1 MIPNK
6 FTSPKPKPKAKAG
19 AASSSEP
26 QAPAQR
32 TRTRSGVPVFPLV
45 PRTVEECWQM
55 AKYFAESGLF
65 AKKFPGTPGDQMHTA
80 AIFAT
85 IQAGAA
91 VGMPP
96 PSALS
101 VITVIDGKLAMY
113 GDGQLSIVRN
123 SGELEYIRETFE
135 GKEPTDTEADFPDD
149 FAAVCTVK
157 RVDQDEVTETFSVLD
172 AKRALLWGKRTKTG
186 GITPWITHPKR
197 MLKYRI
203 RAFTLRDQFGDC
215 LLGLQ
220 HSAEELIDMGDLV
233 EAQGI
238 YAPAADVPAE
248 RPERGILRPGAPA
261 IAMPEEEPEEPVA
274 PFVVLDN
281 DGNEHEFDDP
291 ETFTNYV
298 IGVLEGAAKLG
309 ALVDQWAVNVT
320 VPKVLSRL
328 RIMGRSDLV
337 QKLNDTYDGLSEEP
351 ASGAMGKSET
361 KDGPEADTDAEADAR
376 AASKGELPGI
386 GAG

>member
-1 MIPNK
+1 MSK
-6 FTSPKPKPKAKAG
+6 TDKPKLQAKAPD
-19 AASSSEP
+19 AE
-26 QAPAQR
+26 APAPGGKPPAVAPR

-55 AKYFAESGLF
+55 AKYFSESGLF
-65 AKKFPGTPGDQMHTA
+65 AKKFPGDPGDQMHTA

-135 GKEPTDTEADFPDD
+135 GKEPTDPKDEFPDN

-157 RVDQDEVTETFSVLD
+157 RIDQDEVTESFSVLD
-172 AKRALLWGKRTKTG
+172 AKRAMLWGKKTKAG
-186 GITPWITHPKR
+186 GVTPWITHPKR

-248 RPERGILRPGAPA
+248 RPERGVPA
-261 IAMPEEEPEEPVA
+261 IAAPKEEAAAVPA
-274 PFVVLDN
+274 TFVVLDN

-291 ETFTNYV
+291 DTFTHYV
-298 IGVLEGAAKLG
+298 LGVLEGAAKLG
-309 ALVDQWAVNVT
+309 ALIDQWAVNVT
-320 VPKVLSRL
+320 VPKALPRL
-328 RIMGRSDLV
+328 REMGRGDLV
-337 QKLNDTYDGLSEEP
+337 EKLNETYDGLSAQPP
-351 ASGAMGKSET
+351 AGET
-361 KDGPEADTDAEADAR
+361 KDEDKADAEADAR
-376 AASKGELPGI
+376 AEGKELPL

>member
-1 MIPNK
+1 MPSREPGIRK
-6 FTSPKPKPKAKAG
+6 TDKVKPQAKAATVPSG
-19 AASSSEP
+19 ASP
-26 QAPAQR
+26 PILPR
-32 TRTRSGVPVFPLV
+32 TRTRAGVPVYPLV

-123 SGELEYIRETFE
+123 SGELEYIRETFV
-135 GKEPTDTEADFPDD
+135 GKEPTDPTADFPDD
-149 FAAVCTVK
+149 FAAVITVK
-157 RVDQDEVTETFSVLD
+157 RVDQDEVTEAFSVLD
-172 AKRALLWGKRTKTG
+172 AKRALLWGKKTQKG

-220 HSAEELIDMGDLV
+220 HSAEELIDMGELA
-233 EAQGI
+233 EAQDAI

-248 RPERGILRPGAPA
+248 RPERGVPA
-261 IAMPEEEPEEPVA
+261 IAAPEEEPEA
-274 PFVVLDN
+274 PAATFTVLDN
-281 DGNEHEFDDP
+281 DGNEHEFDNPD
-291 ETFTNYV
+291 TFTNYV

-309 ALVDQWAVNVT
+309 ALIDQWAVNVT
-320 VPKVLSRL
+320 VPKVLSKL
-328 RIMGRSDLV
+328 REIGRGDLV
-337 QKLNDTYDGLSEEP
+337 EKLNETYDGLSAQAP
-351 ASGAMGKSET
+351 AGET
-361 KDGPEADTDAEADAR
+361 KAEAEAGTEADAR
-376 AASKGELPGI
+376 VEGKGELPLTD
-386 GAG
+386 AE

>member
-1 MIPNK
+1 MSAKADKPKGETSGMIPNK
-6 FTSPKPKPKAKAG
+6 FGRRAP
-19 AASSSEP
+19 EP
-26 QAPAQR
+26 R
-32 TRTRSGVPVFPLV
+32 TRTRTGVPVYPLV

-55 AKYFAESGLF
+55 AKYFSESGLF
-65 AKKFPGTPGDQMHTA
+65 ERKFPGQPGDQKHTA
-80 AIFAT
+80 AVFAT

-123 SGELEYIRETFE
+123 SGELEYIRETFD
-135 GKEPTDTEADFPDD
+135 GKEPTDPKDDFPDD

-157 RVDQDEVTETFSVLD
+157 RVDQDEVTEQFTVLD
-172 AKRALLWGKRTKTG
+172 AKRAMLWGKKTKSG
-186 GITPWITHPKR
+186 GITPWVTHPKR

-238 YAPAADVPAE
+238 YAPAADAPAE
-248 RPERGILRPGAPA
+248 RPERGVPA
-261 IAMPEEEPEEPVA
+261 IAMPEEEPEA
-274 PFVVLDN
+274 PAATFVVLDN
-281 DGNEHEFDDP
+281 DGNEHEFTDP

-320 VPKVLSRL
+320 VPKALPRL
-328 RIMGRSDLV
+328 REMGRGDLV
-337 QKLNDTYDGLSEEP
+337 EKLNETYDGLSAQAP
-351 ASGAMGKSET
+351 AGET
-361 KDGPEADTDAEADAR
+361 KPEGETRRNPDAEVEADAEADAR
-376 AASKGELPGI
+376 AAGKGELPGI